1 MKKTDPQ
8 TAEYKDH
15 TAFVWKNNSNL
26 YGPDLARFVLGVM
39 SMSNERKCRESE
51 EDKEV
56 HLILLSSKRVNKVQ
70 TVGSYSPLLT
80 KKMVAS
86 CPNMLYM
93 LEGAGQLHFN
103 HRIFHVPDRY
113 SEESHSQKITR
124 RMSKEGKLDLFSLN
138 GEEIV
143 DIAIAVLKYSWNS
156 LPYEGTKEFCDTL
169 GVAAD
174 VMARLLNI
182 SCLETYFYDRE
193 VVEFRQ
199 KLRDKLLAEFNVT
212 DIEQINLRFRY
223 RKFSFHTCRD
233 RERIKEE
240 NQVLFRDWQNL
251 KQSAKYINSC
261 IERKLSAFAGAAAI
275 EEFEASKSLLQESL
289 LNLHK
294 AMQAY
299 ELTNNKLRDA
309 YDATL

>member
-8 TAEYKDH
+8 TAEHKGH

-26 YGPDLARFVLGVM
+26 YGPDMARFVLGVM
-39 SMSNERKCRESE
+39 SLSNERKCRGSE
-51 EDKEV
+51 EGKEV
-56 HLILLSSKRVNKVQ
+56 HLILLSTKKVNKVQ
-70 TVGSYSPLLT
+70 TVGSFSPMLT

-86 CPNMLYM
+86 CGSMLYM
-93 LEGAGQLHFN
+93 LEGVGQLHFN
-103 HRIFHVPDRY
+103 HRIFHVPDTY
-113 SEESHSQKITR
+113 SSEPQSQKITR
-124 RMSKEGKLDLFSLN
+124 RMSKEGKFDLFSLN

-143 DIAIAVLKYSWNS
+143 DAAIAVLKYSWNN
-156 LPYEGTKEFCDTL
+156 LPYEGTKDFC
-169 GVAAD
+169 AALD
-174 VMARLLNI
+174 VEANAMARLLNI
-182 SCLETYFYDRE
+182 SSLAAYFYDSE

-199 KLRDKLLAEFNVT
+199 KLKDKLLAEFNVT

-240 NQVLFRDWQNL
+240 NQEVLRDWQKL

-261 IERKLSAFAGAAAI
+261 AERKLSSFVGATAI
-275 EEFEASKSLLQESL
+275 EQFNESKALLQEAY
-289 LNLHK
+289 LNLCK

-299 ELTNNKLRDA
+299 EITNKNLRDA